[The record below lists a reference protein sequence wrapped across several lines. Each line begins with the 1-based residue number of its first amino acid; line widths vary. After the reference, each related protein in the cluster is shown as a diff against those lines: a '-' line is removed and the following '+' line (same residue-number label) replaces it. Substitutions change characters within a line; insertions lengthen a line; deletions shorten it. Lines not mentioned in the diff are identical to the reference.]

1 MSKWRRSDR
10 GWDTYGT
17 IAPVS
22 APRGAQARRLV
33 ETFRREGRV
42 EVGFSRLR
50 VAVYW
55 ALGLALLACGL
66 VLVGGG
72 IHVIT
77 SGTGKPASG
86 VIGVAIGLVAAALG
100 FLILTL
106 GLALARP
113 SRPPVV
119 ADAEGVHVQ
128 GGCVPWS
135 VISGF
140 GTHRHEGRGPN
151 SHLLATIHV
160 DEASVTAWTA
170 ERSSVGGPLSRLHP
184 LASPGPDGISL
195 PFNLAVDASQLSEAL
210 EAIRL
215 EVVGV
220 SG

>member
-1 MSKWRRSDR
+1 MS
-10 GWDTYGT
+10 
-17 IAPVS
+17 AL
-22 APRGAQARRLV
+22 RGAQARRLM

-42 EVGFSRLR
+42 EVGFSGLR

-55 ALGLALLACGL
+55 TLGLGLLACGL
-66 VLVGGG
+66 VLMGGG
-72 IHVIT
+72 IHVIST
-77 SGTGKPASG
+77 RTGKPWSG
-86 VIGVAIGLVAAALG
+86 IIGVVMGLVPAVLG
-100 FLILTL
+100 LLVLAL

-128 GGCVPWS
+128 GGCVPWT

-140 GTHRHEGRGPN
+140 GTSRHEGRGPN
-151 SHLLATIHV
+151 SHLLATIVV
-160 DEASVTAWTA
+160 DKAAVTAWTA
-170 ERSSVGGPLSRLHP
+170 ERGNVDGGLSRLHP

-195 PFNLAVDASQLSEAL
+195 PFNLAVGARQLSEAL

-220 SG
+220 SE